1 MMRQTSN
8 IIQYFVIWLMVL
20 LLIQDAKCLNYQS
33 FGHDQILVW
42 FAGTMTSRPLQSKR
56 KKIVQKDP

>member
-1 MMRQTSN
+1 
-8 IIQYFVIWLMVL
+8 MVL